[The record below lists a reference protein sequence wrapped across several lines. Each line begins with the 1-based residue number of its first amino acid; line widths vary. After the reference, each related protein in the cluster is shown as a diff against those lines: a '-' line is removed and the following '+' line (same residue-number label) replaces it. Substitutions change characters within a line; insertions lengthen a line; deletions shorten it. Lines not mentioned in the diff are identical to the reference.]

1 MALRMQEEE
10 EISMEE
16 YEALLAAAA
25 ANQAEQVGLC
35 PRQRYACVS
44 LHRSF
49 FLCTR
54 PFPLSFHLALH
65 DRQEPKHAFC
75 LLLRHA

>member
-44 LHRSF
+44 LHRGF
-49 FLCTR
+49 FLLHAALSPVFPPCT
-54 PFPLSFHLALH
+54 S
-65 DRQEPKHAFC
+65 RQTRTQT